1 MKIPRLITYL
11 RATLR
16 KRWAS
21 KEGKNDLLL
30 FWVIFITNIAVL
42 SWMIS
47 LRIHLQYA
55 LIAKEKTVVF
65 RIVYFRALKRKPA
78 ISKNDWSSLYVLD
91 MFRIFA
97 KFLELEEFVLN
108 LKVFFLIFFLFLWE
122 ICVVWTSSLKC
133 LWNICL
139 CSFLTLWGKNL
150 TAEQGI
156 ISQLLNFLFTLKVE
170 RALGSNAIVSEIS
183 FS

>member
-47 LRIHLQYA
+47 LRIHLQY
-55 LIAKEKTVVF
+55 VCS
-65 RIVYFRALKRKPA
+65 YCQRKDSRVQ
-78 ISKNDWSSLYVLD
+78 ISSNDWSSLYVLD

-139 CSFLTLWGKNL
+139 CSFLILWGKNL

>member
-1 MKIPRLITYL
+1 
-11 RATLR
+11 
-16 KRWAS
+16 
-21 KEGKNDLLL
+21 
-30 FWVIFITNIAVL
+30 
-42 SWMIS
+42 
-47 LRIHLQYA
+47 
-55 LIAKEKTVVF
+55 
-65 RIVYFRALKRKPA
+65 
-78 ISKNDWSSLYVLD
+78 